1 MQEKMNP
8 TIQKIIQNVENV
20 IIGKTEVAKLSLV
33 ALLAK
38 GHLLLEDVPG
48 VGKTM
53 LVKALAKSIQ
63 ADYKRIQF
71 TPDLLPSDVTGI
83 SIYNP
88 KEHEFMFRPGP
99 IMGNIILADEINR
112 TSPKTQSALLEAMEE
127 HRVTVDGVTHR
138 LDSPFFVM
146 ATQNPIEYEG
156 TYSLPEAQLD
166 RFLIKTRMGYPDRGD
181 EVVILMN
188 ARMQASTDSLEPVI
202 SLKEMADLQEEVQ
215 SVFVDESIA
224 RYIVDLMTKTRNDK
238 RVYLGVSPR
247 GSIALMRASQAW
259 AFIHGRNYCLP
270 DDVQH
275 LIPYLCSHR
284 IIMKSE
290 ALYEGIDA
298 GAVLNEIMAKTP
310 VPVQRQVN

>member
-1 MQEKMNP
+1 
-8 TIQKIIQNVENV
+8 
-20 IIGKTEVAKLSLV
+20 
-33 ALLAK
+33 
-38 GHLLLEDVPG
+38 
-48 VGKTM
+48 
-53 LVKALAKSIQ
+53 
-63 ADYKRIQF
+63 
-71 TPDLLPSDVTGI
+71 
-83 SIYNP
+83 
-88 KEHEFMFRPGP
+88 
-99 IMGNIILADEINR
+99 
-112 TSPKTQSALLEAMEE
+112 
-127 HRVTVDGVTHR
+127 
-138 LDSPFFVM
+138 
-146 ATQNPIEYEG
+146 
-156 TYSLPEAQLD
+156 
-166 RFLIKTRMGYPDRGD
+166 MGYPDRGD

-275 LIPYLCSHR
+275 LIPYVCSHR